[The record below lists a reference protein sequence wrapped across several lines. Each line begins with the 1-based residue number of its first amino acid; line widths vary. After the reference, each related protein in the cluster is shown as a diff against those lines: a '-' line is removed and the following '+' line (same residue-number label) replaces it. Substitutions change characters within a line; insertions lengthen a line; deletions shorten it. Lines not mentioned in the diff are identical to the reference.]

1 MRSEWSLEI
10 YTNQPKQFQSR
21 DSRAR
26 EFFPPLAIRSPC
38 PRRLVGRPRKSS
50 EKHTR
55 QAEVYFA
62 ATSLKCAK
70 NLALLTFSSRGLG
83 ISPLRELVF
92 DLLSGAATCQ
102 SERKSARVRAI
113 DYNNTN
119 EPSSDMLSLGKQD
132 GQGSVYEDLSVCI
145 SLVYLHCV

>member
-1 MRSEWSLEI
+1 MLSSKPETTMRMFLSVCGLRSEWSLEI

-55 QAEVYFA
+55 QP
-62 ATSLKCAK
+62 SP
-70 NLALLTFSSRGLG
+70 SRGLFRG
-83 ISPLRELVF
+83 NFDEMREKRCAADALFVAWELVF
-92 DLLSGAATCQ
+92 DLLSGAT
-102 SERKSARVRAI
+102 
-113 DYNNTN
+113 Y
-119 EPSSDMLSLGKQD
+119 
-132 GQGSVYEDLSVCI
+132 LSV
-145 SLVYLHCV
+145 